1 MANLSFNYSGEWAD
15 VCHVLRCFSTDTI
28 LKRISTAAIA
38 LQKESHGVKWVEY
51 DLFDTVKRTSEKKK
65 SVITLWG
72 LIDLAYYTVVVS
84 NDYRGK
90 RTITDEEFYML
101 FDAVESM
108 KQKKEKEFLD
118 AETVGSR
125 ELLMYLW
132 GFSGEQFKVQE
143 QNIIFESAGR
153 ELYILFELSKKVP
166 DASIDISSIV
176 QNEIGM
182 TWEKV
187 LCGLM
192 LGWVFSTMNCC
203 VTKTTCPFN
212 DPELISREEY
222 LKVISHYSIT
232 YEMLRKSKLKRQALY
247 TKPYIITQKNETLGM
262 IPFLNLCLYEH
273 AILWIVRDYFNYKKE
288 QDQWF
293 TSYFGKCFEK
303 YFEELLNC
311 SLREDEYEKIPEATN
326 RRADW
331 KMKIDGYRFLVE
343 QKSTLIRLNAKQ
355 QAPSIGDIEYFAKQ
369 TLIKAIGQLDTTEKE
384 FAEGQFIKIILLYDD
399 YLNPEILEQVF
410 TMKECDTE
418 SDNHF
423 WLVTIEE
430 MEILLSLC
438 PKNRDSFDSIIEEKN
453 RREIAHS
460 KDGKT
465 LFQIMRKQGVLEND
479 FLKREGIAYY
489 RDLALEKIRHFM
501 SKTGS

>member
-1 MANLSFNYSGEWAD
+1 
-15 VCHVLRCFSTDTI
+15 
-28 LKRISTAAIA
+28 
-38 LQKESHGVKWVEY
+38 
-51 DLFDTVKRTSEKKK
+51 
-65 SVITLWG
+65 
-72 LIDLAYYTVVVS
+72 
-84 NDYRGK
+84 
-90 RTITDEEFYML
+90 
-101 FDAVESM
+101 
-108 KQKKEKEFLD
+108 
-118 AETVGSR
+118 
-125 ELLMYLW
+125 
-132 GFSGEQFKVQE
+132 
-143 QNIIFESAGR
+143 
-153 ELYILFELSKKVP
+153 
-166 DASIDISSIV
+166 
-176 QNEIGM
+176 
-182 TWEKV
+182 
-187 LCGLM
+187 
-192 LGWVFSTMNCC
+192 
-203 VTKTTCPFN
+203 
-212 DPELISREEY
+212 
-222 LKVISHYSIT
+222 
-232 YEMLRKSKLKRQALY
+232 
-247 TKPYIITQKNETLGM
+247 M

-438 PKNRDSFDSIIEEKN
+438 PKNRDSFDSSI
-453 RREIAHS
+453 
-460 KDGKT
+460 
-465 LFQIMRKQGVLEND
+465 
-479 FLKREGIAYY
+479 
-489 RDLALEKIRHFM
+489 
-501 SKTGS
+501 